1 MVRRI
6 HDHIQ
11 FLEKF
16 INNIN
21 ALTAQMLKDLQ
32 NEYEISLEQSH
43 VLSMLNSEPLTISEI
58 TERQGVNKAAVSRR
72 IKKLIDANLV
82 KIGKPNLNVD
92 QRLKFITLTPKGQ
105 AYIDERNAIMN
116 NIANDITN
124 DFEDEEIEN
133 VRYILEVINKRI
145 EAYNLND

>member
-43 VLSMLNSEPLTISEI
+43 VLSILHSEPLTISEI

-82 KIGKPNLNVD
+82 KIDKPKLNVD
-92 QRLKFITLTPKGQ
+92 QRLKFIALTPKGQ
-105 AYIDERNAIMN
+105 AYVDERNAIMN

>member
-6 HDHIQ
+6 KDHIQ

-21 ALTAQMLKDLQ
+21 TLTAQMLKDLQ
-32 NEYEISLEQSH
+32 NEYEISLEQSN

-72 IKKLIDANLV
+72 IKS
-82 KIGKPNLNVD
+82 
-92 QRLKFITLTPKGQ
+92 
-105 AYIDERNAIMN
+105 
-116 NIANDITN
+116 
-124 DFEDEEIEN
+124 
-133 VRYILEVINKRI
+133 
-145 EAYNLND
+145 